1 MKLLFVI
8 LGLSLVILMA
18 EARPQEAESEQAQE
32 PATPA
37 APKRNLRQVTFL
49 TFACERQTTQNLR
62 VSTKIKKI
70 GFEEATFYISVGLD
84 LMIY

>member
-32 PATPA
+32 PAAPA
-37 APKRNLRQVTFL
+37 APKRNLRQKRFPCSDQKQFCPFL
-49 TFACERQTTQNLR
+49 EKT
-62 VSTKIKKI
+62 KKI
-70 GFEEATFYISVGLD
+70 
-84 LMIY
+84 